1 VSFSSVIKS
10 LYPVLNGLLN
20 PDEEFA
26 TTHPFDLSRYKK
38 LNNNKSTFSV
48 IAHRGASY
56 YAPENTMAAFSLAH
70 KMGADM
76 IELDVLLSSD
86 QIPVVLHDPQLK
98 RTTNGK
104 GKVENFSLK
113 DLKKLDAG
121 SWFSSE
127 FKNEKIPTLK
137 EVLQWASGKI
147 ALNIEIKPEAVTED
161 AVNGIEAKTI
171 QLVKK
176 FGMEQHVV
184 FSSFDYRAVNRIK
197 NIDPDLITALLYNR
211 KNSRRK
217 SPVFLVKKY
226 KADNINLKWSEV
238 YPKRIEQLR
247 ESNVPVWV
255 YTVNE
260 PVLMRHLINQGVS
273 GIFSDRPDLL
283 RKVAEQEIN

>member
-1 VSFSSVIKS
+1 MSFSSVIKS
-10 LYPVLNGLLN
+10 LYPVINGLLK
-20 PDEEFA
+20 PDEEFV
-26 TTHPFDLSRYKK
+26 TTHPFELSRYKK

-56 YAPENTMAAFSLAH
+56 YAPENTMAAFSLAYE
-70 KMGADM
+70 MGADM

-86 QIPVVLHDPQLK
+86 QIPVVLHDPHLK
-98 RTTNGK
+98 RTTNGE
-104 GKVENFSLK
+104 GKVENFSLE

-127 FKNEKIPTLK
+127 FKNEKIPSLK
-137 EVLQWASGKI
+137 EVIQWASDKI
-147 ALNIEIKPEAVTED
+147 ALNIEIKPETVTED
-161 AVNGIEAKTI
+161 AVDGIEAKTI

-184 FSSFDYRAVNRIK
+184 FSSFDYRVVDRIK
-197 NIDPDLITALLYNR
+197 NIDPKLITALLYN
-211 KNSRRK
+211 KKISQRR
-217 SPVFLVKKY
+217 SPVYLAKKY
-226 KADNINLKWSEV
+226 KADSINLKWSEV

-247 ESNVPVWV
+247 ESKLPVWV

-260 PVLMRHLINQGVS
+260 PVLMRRLMNQGVS

-283 RKVAEQEIN
+283 RKVADQEK